1 MCRTNYVGA
10 NAEIIESQITEPLEM
25 AINGIEGVKSISS
38 SSSTGTSNITVE
50 FNVGA
55 DLEKAAN
62 DVRDKTSQATRSLPL
77 DIDAP
82 PVVSK
87 ADANSDPIII
97 MSVQSTSMNALELGD
112 YAERVLQ
119 EKLQT
124 IPGISSVRFIRA
136 KADLH
141 APLAESG

>member
-1 MCRTNYVGA
+1 M
-10 NAEIIESQITEPLEM
+10 
-25 AINGIEGVKSISS
+25 
-38 SSSTGTSNITVE
+38 
-50 FNVGA
+50 GA

-97 MSVQSTSMNALELGD
+97 MSVQSYKHECA
-112 YAERVLQ
+112 
-119 EKLQT
+119 
-124 IPGISSVRFIRA
+124 
-136 KADLH
+136 
-141 APLAESG
+141 

>member
-1 MCRTNYVGA
+1 M
-10 NAEIIESQITEPLEM
+10 
-25 AINGIEGVKSISS
+25 
-38 SSSTGTSNITVE
+38 
-50 FNVGA
+50 GA

-62 DVRDKTSQATRSLPL
+62 DVRDKASQATRNLPL

-97 MSVQSTSMNALELGD
+97 MSVQSITMNALELGE
-112 YAERVLQ
+112 YAEEVLQ

-124 IPGISSVRFIRA
+124 ITGNKFCRPVRT
-136 KADLH
+136 KTDL
-141 APLAESG
+141 PCGCG